1 MRYDGHDII
10 EGIGPARRARAALE
24 AFVLRLLCP
33 DACCHSIAD
42 VDLDALQSAG
52 VRALILD
59 LDNTLVEWGET
70 AIPPETTA
78 WIARAKRLGL
88 GLCIASNGMNARVEE
103 MSSALG
109 IPAISEAVKPRKRSF
124 REALALLG
132 VAAHEAAV
140 VGDQIFTDVLG
151 GNRMA
156 LRTILINPRSAREL
170 PTTKLVRRIEDQVV
184 RRLHRK
190 GLMSADAVAVRN
202 GRGRA

>member
-1 MRYDGHDII
+1 M
-10 EGIGPARRARAALE
+10 
-24 AFVLRLLCP
+24 LRLLCP
-33 DACCHSIAD
+33 DACCDSIAD
-42 VDLDALQSAG
+42 IDLAELKSAG

-78 WIARAKRLGL
+78 WIARARALDL
-88 GLCIASNGMNARVEE
+88 GLCIASNGLATRVEE
-103 MSSALG
+103 MSRALG
-109 IPAISEAVKPRKRSF
+109 VPAISEAVKPRKRSF

-132 VAAHEAAV
+132 VGPHEAAV

-170 PTTKLVRRIEDQVV
+170 PTTKFVRRIEDQVV

-190 GLMSADAVAVRN
+190 GLMSADQLAVRT
-202 GRGRA
+202 GRDRS